1 MKKSLSI
8 ALVLLL
14 LPVLPSLVNKAQAQ
28 AQDKDSPRYTV
39 QGQVRHRFESSAR
52 TFDSEID
59 AINFNLLRTRL
70 GVNFYGSKSVEAFIQ
85 FQDSRVMGEESSTL
99 ADGSAERFDLHQGY
113 LKLNDLFSA
122 PVDLQIGRF
131 EANYGSQ
138 RLIGAVGW
146 HNIGRSFDGFRAT
159 IHPENMSIE
168 VFNFKVVEE
177 IETGDEG
184 DLNLYG
190 ANGDFKLIKNYK
202 TQAFV
207 LWQRAQP
214 TDELS
219 RYTAGLFISGASGN
233 FKPEIE
239 LAYQAGTREAIDVAA
254 FMVTVNLGYT
264 FSSAQIKP
272 TISVGIDYLSGDDD
286 PTDGTYKVF
295 DTMYATN
302 HKFYG
307 YMDYFLNIPV
317 NTMGLGLNDIHVK
330 AGIKATDELAIRLA
344 IHTFLSSQEYTLAN
358 GSTSSNFG
366 NEADLTVV
374 YTYTNRVS
382 FVGGISAFS
391 PGDIFKETRG
401 KDTSTWV
408 YASTIINL

>member
-1 MKKSLSI
+1 MKRTVFIII
-8 ALVLLL
+8 ALLLGGESN
-14 LPVLPSLVNKAQAQ
+14 VH
-28 AQDKDSPRYTV
+28 AQDSEFPTYTI
-39 QGQVRHRFESSAR
+39 QGQVRHRFESSAK
-52 TFDSEID
+52 TFDSEIS
-59 AINFNLLRTRL
+59 ALNFNLLRTRL
-70 GVNFYGSKSVEAFIQ
+70 GVNFYGEKHVEAFIQ
-85 FQDSRVMGEESSTL
+85 FQDSRVMGEETNTL
-99 ADGSAERFDLHQGY
+99 TDGSADRFDLHQGY
-113 LKLNDLFSA
+113 LKLTDMFNES
-122 PVDLQIGRF
+122 VDLQIGRF

-146 HNIGRSFDGFRAT
+146 HNIGRSFDGFRVT
-159 IHPENMSIE
+159 IHPENMSIDL
-168 VFNFKVVEE
+168 FNFKAVEE

-190 ANGDFKLIKNYK
+190 ANGDFKLIENYK

-219 RYTAGLFISGASGN
+219 RYTAGLFISGVSGN

-239 LAYQAGTREAIDVAA
+239 LAYQAGTRESIDVSA

-264 FSSAQIKP
+264 FSSTTIKP
-272 TISVGIDYLSGDDD
+272 TFSVGIDYLSGDDD
-286 PTDGTYKVF
+286 PADDTYKVF

-317 NTMGLGLNDIHVK
+317 HTIGLGLTDIHVK
-330 AGIKATDELAIRLA
+330 GSVKATKDMSIRLA
-344 IHTFLSSQEYTLAN
+344 IHTFMSSEDYTLAD
-358 GSTSSNFG
+358 GSTSTNFG
-366 NEADLTVV
+366 NEVDLTVV
-374 YTYTNRVS
+374 YAYTDRVS
-382 FVGGISAFS
+382 FVGGVSAFS
-391 PGDIFKETRG
+391 PGAIFKETRG
-401 KDTSTWV
+401 EDLSTWA